1 MRRASHLVAVPVAS
15 AFALLPHA
23 LFSLRLT
30 FVSFSLMSHHALLL
44 PGKVKAYELR
54 GKGKEELLKQLEEL
68 KNELAQLKVAKVSGG
83 PASKLTKM
91 CVPIAFL
98 RKMRCTHLFAH
109 P

>member
-1 MRRASHLVAVPVAS
+1 
-15 AFALLPHA
+15 
-23 LFSLRLT
+23 
-30 FVSFSLMSHHALLL
+30 MSHDALLL

-98 RKMRCTHLFAH
+98 LLMRCTHLFPTLTGHCTEAYY
-109 P
+109 PLICTCIKNRIIYTTAS